1 MFLHDNPA
9 ATVIELV
16 SDYEGLSH
24 ATMSLLPSGTIL
36 ASQIKYAVAGS
47 SKEDVEKDANL
58 SVFGEPFSL
67 GGVNNTLPTDI
78 PQADL
83 LVIPQ
88 SIDNLDELKKVLLRL
103 TSLSKPNAAV
113 VFAVNNNLKGAAS
126 VLKDKG
132 FRFIFDVAGADKS
145 VALYK
150 QQQSEQTNG
159 TLKNDFIIIEPSTSS
174 STIKS
179 FSSALKDALEDKGYS
194 ASATTRAGIS
204 ARAADEFEG
213 KTFISLLELE
223 QALLDNLSQPDF
235 NSIRK
240 LVLNSERLLWINCG
254 NNPSMG
260 VVDGLARTMK
270 SDASSI
276 KFQVLHLSSLETA
289 LKCGPALAARVVTSD
304 TKDDEFRERRGLL
317 QVARIFNSIQGN
329 ESVRHC
335 LEDSVRVQFLSEQ
348 DNPLRLTIGKPG
360 LLDTLTFIDD
370 DRMEVPLGE
379 TEVEVDVKA
388 TGVK

>member
-47 SKEDVEKDANL
+47 SKEDLEKDANL

-270 SDASSI
+270 SEASSI

>member
-270 SDASSI
+270 SEASSI

>member
-1 MFLHDNPA
+1 M
-9 ATVIELV
+9 IELV

-47 SKEDVEKDANL
+47 SKEDLEKDANL

-270 SDASSI
+270 SEASSI

>member
-1 MFLHDNPA
+1 M
-9 ATVIELV
+9 IELV

-270 SDASSI
+270 SEASSI